1 MGTAR
6 SICKLPAIAVVL
18 ILLVCAGLSAWGLYS
33 WVWPKVGTVLEYV
46 VGTYDALLP
55 EITIRDGQASIREQQ
70 PHFIDTGD
78 KDLVAVVDTRENKQK
93 DALDYLKDV
102 STGAVLTRDSVV
114 TKSQGQIR
122 IIPLKGIPDLVVNSR
137 NLRAFLD
144 EYLPTVT
151 RIFILVVLLYFL
163 IVKPL
168 QALIFAL
175 LPHVVARS
183 YSTALTYGEAIKLS
197 AVAMVPP
204 VTLDLFL
211 DLSGIGIP
219 MAFIVYF
226 GLYIGLL
233 ILAVRDLVHSGPL
246 PTGPSISINP

>member
-6 SICKLPAIAVVL
+6 AICRIPAIAVVL
-18 ILLVCAGLSAWGLYS
+18 ILLACAGLSAWGLFS
-33 WVWPKVGTVLEYV
+33 WFWPKVGTVLEYV
-46 VGTYDALLP
+46 AGTYDALLP
-55 EITIRDGQASIREQQ
+55 EITIRDGKASIREQQ

-78 KDLVAVVDTRENKQK
+78 KDLVVVVDTRENNQK
-93 DALDYLKDV
+93 EALDYLKDV

-114 TKSQGQIR
+114 TKNQRQIR
-122 IIPLKGIPDLVVNSR
+122 IIPLQGIPDLVVNSR
-137 NLRAFLD
+137 NLRALLD

-151 RIFILVVLLYFL
+151 GIFILAVIIYFL

-168 QALIFAL
+168 QAIIFAL
-175 LPHVVARS
+175 LPHVAARS

-219 MAFIVYF
+219 MAFIIYF

-233 ILAVRDLVHSGPL
+233 ILAVRDLVHSSPL
-246 PTGPSISINP
+246 PTGPSTSINP

>member
-6 SICKLPAIAVVL
+6 SICKMPAIVIVL
-18 ILLVCAGLSAWGLYS
+18 VLLVCAGLSAWGLFS
-33 WVWPKVGTVLEYV
+33 WVSPKVETVLEYI
-46 VGTYDALLP
+46 VGTYDSLLP
-55 EITIRDGQASIREQQ
+55 EITVRDGKASIREQQ
-70 PHFIDTGD
+70 PHFIDLGD
-78 KDLVAVVDTRENKQK
+78 KDLVIVIDTREDKQK

-114 TKSQGQIR
+114 TKSNGQIR
-122 IIPLKGIPDLVVNSR
+122 IIPLKEMPDIVVNSR
-137 NLRAFLD
+137 NLRALLD
-144 EYLPTVT
+144 DYLPLAK
-151 RIFILVVLLYFL
+151 RLFIVVVILYFL

-168 QALIFAL
+168 QAIIFAL

-211 DLSGIGIP
+211 DLSGIRIP
-219 MAFIVYF
+219 MAFIIYF

-233 ILAVRDLVHSGPL
+233 ILAVRDLVHSSPL
-246 PTGPSISINP
+246 PTGPSTSINP

>member
-6 SICKLPAIAVVL
+6 SICKIPAMAVVL

-33 WVWPKVGTVLEYV
+33 WVWPKVETVSEYV
-46 VGTYDALLP
+46 IGTYDALLP
-55 EITIRDGQASIREQQ
+55 EITIRDGKASIREQQ

-78 KDLVAVVDTRENKQK
+78 KDLVVVVDTRENKQK

-114 TKSQGQIR
+114 TKNQRQIR

-137 NLRAFLD
+137 NLRALLD

-151 RIFILVVLLYFL
+151 RILILVIILYFL

-175 LPHVVARS
+175 LPHVAARS
-183 YSTALTYGEAIKLS
+183 YSVSLTYGEAMKLS
-197 AVAMVPP
+197 TVAMVPP

-219 MAFIVYF
+219 MAFIIYF

-233 ILAVRDLVHSGPL
+233 ILAVRDLVHSSPL
-246 PTGPSISINP
+246 PTGPSTSINP

>member
-6 SICKLPAIAVVL
+6 SICKIPAIAVVL
-18 ILLVCAGLSAWGLYS
+18 ILFACAGLSAWGLYS

-46 VGTYDALLP
+46 AGSYDALFP
-55 EITIRDGQASIREQQ
+55 EITIRDGKASIREQQ

-78 KDLVAVVDTRENKQK
+78 KDLVVVVDTRESKEK

-102 STGAVLTRDSVV
+102 STGAVLARESVV

-122 IIPLKGIPDLVVNSR
+122 IIPLKGMPDLVINSR
-137 NLRAFLD
+137 NMRALLD

-151 RIFILVVLLYFL
+151 RFFILAVILYFL

-168 QALIFAL
+168 QAIIFAL
-175 LPHVVARS
+175 LPHVAARS

-211 DLSGIGIP
+211 DISGIRIP
-219 MAFIVYF
+219 MAFIIYF
-226 GLYIGLL
+226 VLYIGLL
-233 ILAVRDLVHSGPL
+233 ILAVRDLVHSSTL
-246 PTGPSISINP
+246 PTGPSTSINP